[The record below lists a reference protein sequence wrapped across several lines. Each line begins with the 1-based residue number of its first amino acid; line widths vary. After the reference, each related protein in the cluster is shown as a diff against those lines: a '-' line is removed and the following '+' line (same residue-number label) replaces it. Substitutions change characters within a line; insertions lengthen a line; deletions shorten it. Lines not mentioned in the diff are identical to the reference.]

1 MLQGSDVLMM
11 NRPFLRPR
19 HGAGGSSELGAVV
32 ERPSVAPVRPE
43 SRQRF
48 ARLATAAAA
57 TVWAAALGLGG
68 GLWPGPVQAQSA
80 GPAFA
85 AVPPAGRTPLAN
97 AALPPPEQRI
107 LVQAWAD
114 TETVISSP
122 MVGLILQIPTRAGTR
137 FEKGDLLIRYEC
149 VENEARAQIA
159 QAELT
164 AAAENL
170 AAKIRLQSMNAA
182 SEIEVTT
189 AAAQVGKAEAQLTL
203 SQHQVRQC
211 RVLAPFDGFVVRVMG
226 KPHQT
231 ATVGQPMLEI
241 ITAGTPRLRV
251 SADSRLFTRIRVGSN
266 LLVTIDETG
275 RSYAAQVSL
284 VNARIDPVN
293 QSFEMEARIL
303 GQSAGLLPGMSGSAV
318 IVETEAEAAQ
328 RAGNAPTG
336 AGAAGAAAGTSG
348 ATASG
353 RGAAAAASTAPPP
366 AGNRR

>member
-1 MLQGSDVLMM
+1 
-11 NRPFLRPR
+11 
-19 HGAGGSSELGAVV
+19 
-32 ERPSVAPVRPE
+32 
-43 SRQRF
+43 
-48 ARLATAAAA
+48 
-57 TVWAAALGLGG
+57 
-68 GLWPGPVQAQSA
+68 
-80 GPAFA
+80 
-85 AVPPAGRTPLAN
+85 
-97 AALPPPEQRI
+97 
-107 LVQAWAD
+107 
-114 TETVISSP
+114 
-122 MVGLILQIPTRAGTR
+122 
-137 FEKGDLLIRYEC
+137 
-149 VENEARAQIA
+149 
-159 QAELT
+159 LT

>member
-1 MLQGSDVLMM
+1 
-11 NRPFLRPR
+11 
-19 HGAGGSSELGAVV
+19 
-32 ERPSVAPVRPE
+32 
-43 SRQRF
+43 
-48 ARLATAAAA
+48 
-57 TVWAAALGLGG
+57 
-68 GLWPGPVQAQSA
+68 
-80 GPAFA
+80 
-85 AVPPAGRTPLAN
+85 
-97 AALPPPEQRI
+97 
-107 LVQAWAD
+107 
-114 TETVISSP
+114 
-122 MVGLILQIPTRAGTR
+122 VGLILQIPTRAGTR

-353 RGAAAAASTAPPP
+353 RGAAAAASTATPP

>member
-1 MLQGSDVLMM
+1 MAIVRFGLAWALWS
-11 NRPFLRPR
+11 
-19 HGAGGSSELGAVV
+19 AV
-32 ERPSVAPVRPE
+32 
-43 SRQRF
+43 
-48 ARLATAAAA
+48 
-57 TVWAAALGLGG
+57 
-68 GLWPGPVQAQSA
+68 GPAWGQAQ
-80 GPAFA
+80 PASPA
-85 AVPPAGRTPLAN
+85 SGAVPPAGRTPLVN
-97 AALPPPEQRI
+97 ATLPPPEQRI
-107 LVQAWAD
+107 LVQAWAE

-137 FEKGDLLIRYEC
+137 FEKGELLIRYEC
-149 VENEARAQIA
+149 TENEARAQIA

-164 AAAENL
+164 AAAEAL

-203 SQHQVRQC
+203 SQHQARQC
-211 RVLAPFDGFVVRVMG
+211 RIHAPFEGFVVRVMG

-251 SADSRLFTRIRVGSN
+251 SADSRLFSRIRVGSN

-328 RAGNAPTG
+328 RAGHG
-336 AGAAGAAAGTSG
+336 ATAAGTVSAVPASSGGRTAAVAPAGSAAAGPG
-348 ATASG
+348 AT
-353 RGAAAAASTAPPP
+353 PPS